1 MKKKAL
7 RLLST
12 VLTAALLVTAVPAIP
27 ASAALSEVNS
37 PAGVSSFQSSDNFD
51 AELLRAWVVND
62 GEDLKIDYKTPLM
75 TSQFNLSLYRVGA
88 NKGNLY
94 LNILLEP
101 ELSISSDNMTQYG
114 FLYYLNIER
123 YNIPNGYYNL
133 YIRRYAS
140 AEDAALQS
148 YGTAGV
154 LYKNMEIKVTNGKV
168 KILRYKDVIDYNRS
182 IQEIGDAYSLDRYL
196 DTTLED
202 IRFVLRNPATNV
214 YDTITAYKAAYFKTV
229 SDRITAG
236 AASDYEKLRRIYE
249 YTASNFYYDSIA
261 FSTHSYQY
269 ANPYDNIYNFE
280 NGLSS
285 ANSVYGKVHTTCQG
299 FSAIYLALARAQNIP
314 TRFVYGH
321 RLAVPSNDW
330 LTEDNIDVRD
340 HWWAESYINGRWIF
354 VDPTV
359 GTTNKYNKSTG
370 AWTYH
375 GLTNYTYFDASEDQ
389 VATSHV
395 YMNIY
400 PDYRYGKY
408 LDNAYEV
415 QTLTAFLNQTNQTSY
430 KTNGALMNASYDA
443 NNKETWGDGTKS
455 HFMTDGRGNTAQI
468 QWSSKGFEGEMNLSG
483 FTKMTLLSAHHNKLT
498 KVNLSGN
505 SLLKNVYL
513 NDNALES
520 LNLADNPR
528 LSYVRVQNNPMKDL
542 TMYVN
547 GSNRTFHAQDHG
559 TFYFTYDKRYTKT
572 SFSLYSKPDIGYKL
586 QGVYSTG
593 TGSRL
598 STKTTWHFMPK
609 AVGYDI
615 RFALNPDSFKYEL
628 SEGDSSK
635 TKLPYVR
642 AAAKRLAALGYC
654 TPTGYTYGSG
664 YDYGYTPLTAGE
676 ETAFTAA
683 LKEAV
688 IKFQVMNDLPNSGI
702 IDEESWSVLFSET
715 AASMAGSEAEYQQI
729 LADYEVR
736 KQAEAAARETLSQV
750 SIRATS
756 KAVKGAMK
764 LSWTATAQSADGSQ
778 SAFQADGYELWKSTS
793 KTTGYT
799 LLKECRGSVFKNTS
813 NIQKGKRFYYKVRAY
828 KIVGEKKIYSAWS
841 NVTYKIAK

>member
-37 PAGVSSFQSSDNFD
+37 PTGVSSFQSSDHFD
-51 AELLRAWVVND
+51 TELLRAWVVND

-182 IQEIGDAYSLDRYL
+182 IQKIGEAYSLDKYL
-196 DTTLED
+196 DNSLED

-214 YDTITAYKAAYFKTV
+214 YDTITEYKSAYFKTI

-249 YTASNFYYDSIA
+249 YTASNFYYDSVA

-269 ANPYDNIYNFE
+269 ANPYDNLYNFE

-285 ANSVYGKVHTTCQG
+285 ANSVSGKVHTTCQG
-299 FSAIYLALARAQNIP
+299 FSAIYLALARAQGIP

-330 LTEDNIDVRD
+330 LTENNIDVRD
-340 HWWAESYINGRWIF
+340 HWWAESFVNGRWIF

-359 GTTNKYNKSTG
+359 GTTNKYNKTTG

-415 QTLTAFLNQTNQTSY
+415 QTLTAFLNQMNAASNQ
-430 KTNGALMNASYDA
+430 TNGALLNPAYNAFD
-443 NNKETWGDGTKS
+443 KETWGDGTKS

-468 QWSSKGFEGEMNLSG
+468 QWSNKGFEGEMNLSG

-547 GSNRTFHAQDHG
+547 GSNRTFSAEGSG

-598 STKTTWHFMPK
+598 STKTTWHFTPK

-615 RFALNPDSFKYEL
+615 RFALDPDSFQYEL
-628 SEGDSSK
+628 AEGDSSQ
-635 TKLPYVR
+635 TKLPYVQ
-642 AAAKRLAALGYC
+642 AAAKRLAALGYYV
-654 TPTGYTYGSG
+654 PTGYTYGSG
-664 YDYGYTPLTAGE
+664 YDYGYTPLIAGE
-676 ETAFTAA
+676 ETSFTAD
-683 LKEAV
+683 LKNAV
-688 IKFQVMNDLPNSGI
+688 IKFQVMNDLPNGGI
-702 IDEESWSVLFSET
+702 IDAETWSVLFSEA
-715 AASMAGSEAEYQQI
+715 AASMAASDAEYQQI
-729 LADYEVR
+729 LAAYEVR
-736 KQAEAAARETLSQV
+736 IQQLRAAREELAAV
-750 SIRATS
+750 SIQATS

-764 LSWTATAQSADGSQ
+764 LSWTTTAQAADGSVTAYQ
-778 SAFQADGYELWKSTS
+778 PDGYELWKSTS
-793 KTTGYT
+793 KTSGYT
-799 LLKECRGSVFKNTS
+799 LLKSCSGKAFKNTS
-813 NIQKGKRFYYKVRAY
+813 NIQKGKRYYYKVRAY
-828 KIVGEKKIYSAWS
+828 KIVGEKKLYTAWS

>member
-37 PAGVSSFQSSDNFD
+37 PAGVSSFQSSDHFD

-62 GEDLKIDYKTPLM
+62 GEDLKIDYQTPLM

-140 AEDAALQS
+140 PEDAEARS
-148 YGTAGV
+148 YGSAGV

-182 IQEIGDAYSLDRYL
+182 IQKIGEAYSLDKYL
-196 DTTLED
+196 DNSLED

-214 YDTITAYKAAYFKTV
+214 YDTITEYKSAYFKTI

-249 YTASNFYYDSIA
+249 YTASNFYYDSVA

-269 ANPYDNIYNFE
+269 ANPYDNLYNFE

-285 ANSVYGKVHTTCQG
+285 ANSVSGKVHTTCQG
-299 FSAIYLALARAQNIP
+299 FSAIYLALARAQGIP

-330 LTEDNIDVRD
+330 LTENNIDVRD
-340 HWWAESYINGRWIF
+340 HWWAESFVNGRWIF

-359 GTTNKYNKSTG
+359 GTTNKYNKTTG

-408 LDNAYEV
+408 LDNAYEI
-415 QTLTAFLNQTNQTSY
+415 QTLTAFLDQMNAASS
-430 KTNGALMNASYDA
+430 KTNGALLNPAYNAFD
-443 NNKETWGDGTKS
+443 KETWGDGTKS

-483 FTKMTLLSAHHNKLT
+483 FTKMSLLSAHHNKLT

-547 GSNRTFHAQDHG
+547 GSNRTFSAEGSG
-559 TFYFTYDKRYTKT
+559 TFHFTYDKRYKNT

-598 STKTTWHFMPK
+598 STKTTWHFTPK

-615 RFALNPDSFKYEL
+615 RFALDPDSFQYEL
-628 SEGDSSK
+628 AEGDSSQ
-635 TKLPYVR
+635 TKLPYVQ
-642 AAAKRLAALGYC
+642 AAAKRLAALGYYA
-654 TPTGYTYGSG
+654 PTGYTYGSG

-676 ETAFTAA
+676 ETTFTAA

-688 IKFQVMNDLPNSGI
+688 IKFQVMNDLPNDGI
-702 IDEESWSVLFSET
+702 IDAETWSVLFSEA
-715 AASMAGSEAEYQQI
+715 AASMAASDAEYQQI
-729 LADYEVR
+729 LAAYEVR
-736 KQAEAAARETLSQV
+736 IQQLRAAREELAAV
-750 SIRATS
+750 SIQATS

-764 LSWTATAQSADGSQ
+764 LSWTTTAQAADGSVTAYQ
-778 SAFQADGYELWKSTS
+778 PDGYELWKSTS
-793 KTTGYT
+793 KTNGYT
-799 LLKECRGSVFKNTS
+799 LLKNCSGKAFKNTS
-813 NIQKGKRFYYKVRAY
+813 NIQKGKRYYYKVRAY
-828 KIVGEKKIYSAWS
+828 KIVGEKKLYSAWS

>member
-37 PAGVSSFQSSDNFD
+37 PAGVSSFQSSDYFD
-51 AELLRAWVVND
+51 TELLRAWVVND
-62 GEDLKIDYKTPLM
+62 GEDLKIDYQTPLM

-101 ELSISSDNMTQYG
+101 ELSVSADNMTQYG

-140 AEDAALQS
+140 PEDAEARS
-148 YGTAGV
+148 YGSAGV
-154 LYKNMEIKVTNGKV
+154 LYKNMEIKVINGKV

-182 IQEIGDAYSLDRYL
+182 IQKIGEAYSLDKYL
-196 DTTLED
+196 DNSLED

-214 YDTITAYKAAYFKTV
+214 YDTITEYKSAYFKTI

-249 YTASNFYYDSIA
+249 YTASNFYYDSVA

-269 ANPYDNIYNFE
+269 ANPYDNLYNFE
-280 NGLSS
+280 NDLSS
-285 ANSVYGKVHTTCQG
+285 ANSVSGKVHTTCQG
-299 FSAIYLALARAQNIP
+299 FSAIYLALARAQGIP

-330 LTEDNIDVRD
+330 LTENNIDVRD
-340 HWWAESYINGRWIF
+340 HWWAESFVNGRWIF

-359 GTTNKYNKSTG
+359 GTTNKYNKTTG

-415 QTLTAFLNQTNQTSY
+415 QTLTAFLDQMNTASS
-430 KTNGALMNASYDA
+430 KTNGALLNPAYNAFD
-443 NNKETWGDGTKS
+443 KETWGDGTKS

-528 LSYVRVQNNPMKDL
+528 LSYVRVQNNPMKEL

-547 GSNRTFHAQDHG
+547 GSNRTFSAEGSG
-559 TFYFTYDKRYTKT
+559 TFYFTYDKRYKNT

-598 STKTTWHFMPK
+598 STKTTWHFTPK

-615 RFALNPDSFKYEL
+615 RFALDPDSFQYEL
-628 SEGDSSK
+628 AEGDSSQ
-635 TKLPYVR
+635 TKLPYVQ
-642 AAAKRLAALGYC
+642 AAAKRLAALGYYA
-654 TPTGYTYGSG
+654 PTGYTYGSG

-688 IKFQVMNDLPNSGI
+688 IKFQVMNDLPNDGI
-702 IDEESWSVLFSET
+702 IDAETWSVLFSEA
-715 AASMAGSEAEYQQI
+715 AASMAASDAEYQQI

-736 KQAEAAARETLSQV
+736 IQQLRAAREELAAV
-750 SIRATS
+750 SIQATS

-764 LSWTATAQSADGSQ
+764 LSWTTTAQAADGSVI
-778 SAFQADGYELWKSTS
+778 AYKPDGYELWKSTS
-793 KTTGYT
+793 KTNGYT
-799 LLKECRGSVFKNTS
+799 LLKSCSGKAFKNTS
-813 NIQKGKRFYYKVRAY
+813 NIQKGKRYYYKVRAY
-828 KIVGEKKIYSAWS
+828 KIVGEKKLYSAWS

>member
-37 PAGVSSFQSSDNFD
+37 PTGVSSFQSSDHLD
-51 AELLRAWVVND
+51 TELLRAWVVND
-62 GEDLKIDYKTPLM
+62 GEDLKIDYQTPLM

-101 ELSISSDNMTQYG
+101 ELSVSADNMTQYG

-140 AEDAALQS
+140 PEDAEARS
-148 YGTAGV
+148 YGSAGV

-182 IQEIGDAYSLDRYL
+182 IQKIGEAYSLDKYL
-196 DTTLED
+196 DNSLED

-214 YDTITAYKAAYFKTV
+214 YDTITEYKSAYFKTI

-236 AASDYEKLRRIYE
+236 APSDYEKLRRIYE
-249 YTASNFYYDSIA
+249 YTASNFYYDSVA

-269 ANPYDNIYNFE
+269 ANPYDNLYNFE

-285 ANSVYGKVHTTCQG
+285 ANSVSGKVHTTCQG
-299 FSAIYLALARAQNIP
+299 FSAIYLALARAQGIP

-330 LTEDNIDVRD
+330 LTENNIDVRD
-340 HWWAESYINGRWIF
+340 HWWAESYVNGRWIF

-359 GTTNKYNKSTG
+359 GTTNKYNKTTG

-415 QTLTAFLNQTNQTSY
+415 QTLTAFLDQMNAASS
-430 KTNGALMNASYDA
+430 KTNGALLNPAYNAFDKA
-443 NNKETWGDGTKS
+443 TWGDGTKS

-483 FTKMTLLSAHHNKLT
+483 FTKMSLLSAHHNKLT

-547 GSNRTFHAQDHG
+547 GSNRTFSAEGSG
-559 TFYFTYDKRYTKT
+559 TFYFTYDKRYKNT

-598 STKTTWHFMPK
+598 STKTTWHFTPK

-615 RFALNPDSFKYEL
+615 RFALDPDSFQYEL
-628 SEGDSSK
+628 AEGDSSQ
-635 TKLPYVR
+635 TKLPYVQ
-642 AAAKRLAALGYC
+642 AAAKRLAALGYYA
-654 TPTGYTYGSG
+654 PTGYTYGSG

-688 IKFQVMNDLPNSGI
+688 IKFQVMNDLPNDGI
-702 IDEESWSVLFSET
+702 IDAETWSVLFSEA
-715 AASMAGSEAEYQQI
+715 AASMAASDAEYQQI

-736 KQAEAAARETLSQV
+736 IQQLRAAREELAAV
-750 SIRATS
+750 SIQATS

-764 LSWTATAQSADGSQ
+764 LSWTTTAQAADGSVT
-778 SAFQADGYELWKSTS
+778 AYKPDGYELWKSTS
-793 KTTGYT
+793 KTNGYT
-799 LLKECRGSVFKNTS
+799 LLKSCSGKAFKNTS
-813 NIQKGKRFYYKVRAY
+813 NIQKGKRYYYKVRAY
-828 KIVGEKKIYSAWS
+828 KIVGEKKLYSAWS

>member
-37 PAGVSSFQSSDNFD
+37 PTGVSSFQSSDHLD
-51 AELLRAWVVND
+51 TELLRAWVVND
-62 GEDLKIDYKTPLM
+62 GEDLKIDYQTPLM

-101 ELSISSDNMTQYG
+101 ELSVSADNMTQYG

-140 AEDAALQS
+140 PEDAEARS
-148 YGTAGV
+148 YGSAGV

-182 IQEIGDAYSLDRYL
+182 IQKIGEAYSLDKYL
-196 DTTLED
+196 DNSLED

-214 YDTITAYKAAYFKTV
+214 YDTITEYKSAYFKTI

-236 AASDYEKLRRIYE
+236 APSDYEKLRRIYE
-249 YTASNFYYDSIA
+249 YTASNFYYDSVA

-269 ANPYDNIYNFE
+269 ANPYDNLYNFE

-285 ANSVYGKVHTTCQG
+285 ANSVSGKVHTTCQG
-299 FSAIYLALARAQNIP
+299 FSAIYLALARAQGIP

-330 LTEDNIDVRD
+330 LTENNIDVRD
-340 HWWAESYINGRWIF
+340 HWWAESYVNGRWIF

-359 GTTNKYNKSTG
+359 GTTNKYNKTTG

-415 QTLTAFLNQTNQTSY
+415 QTLTAFLDQMNAASS
-430 KTNGALMNASYDA
+430 KTNGALLNPAYNAFDKA
-443 NNKETWGDGTKS
+443 TWGDGTKS

-483 FTKMTLLSAHHNKLT
+483 FTKMSLLSAHHNKLT

-547 GSNRTFHAQDHG
+547 GSNRTFSAEGSG
-559 TFYFTYDKRYTKT
+559 TFYFTYDKRYKNT

-598 STKTTWHFMPK
+598 STKTTWHFTPK

-615 RFALNPDSFKYEL
+615 RFALDPDSFQYEL
-628 SEGDSSK
+628 AEGDSSQ
-635 TKLPYVR
+635 TKLPYVQ
-642 AAAKRLAALGYC
+642 AAAKRLAALGYYA
-654 TPTGYTYGSG
+654 PTGYTYGSG
-664 YDYGYTPLTAGE
+664 YDYSYTPLTAGE

-688 IKFQVMNDLPNSGI
+688 IKFQVMNDLPNDGI
-702 IDEESWSVLFSET
+702 IDAETWSVLFSEA
-715 AASMAGSEAEYQQI
+715 AASMAASDAEYQQI

-736 KQAEAAARETLSQV
+736 IQQLRAAREELAAV
-750 SIRATS
+750 SIQATS

-764 LSWTATAQSADGSQ
+764 LSWTTTAQAADGSVT
-778 SAFQADGYELWKSTS
+778 AYKPDGYELWKSTS
-793 KTTGYT
+793 KTNGYT
-799 LLKECRGSVFKNTS
+799 LLKSCSGKAFKNTS
-813 NIQKGKRFYYKVRAY
+813 NIQKGKRYYYKVRAY
-828 KIVGEKKIYSAWS
+828 KIVGEKKLYSAWS

>member
-37 PAGVSSFQSSDNFD
+37 PAGVSSFQSSDHFD
-51 AELLRAWVVND
+51 AELLCAWVVND
-62 GEDLKIDYKTPLM
+62 GEDLKIDYQTPLM

-101 ELSISSDNMTQYG
+101 ELSVSADNMTQYG

-140 AEDAALQS
+140 PEDAEARS
-148 YGTAGV
+148 YGSAGV
-154 LYKNMEIKVTNGKV
+154 LYKNMEIKVANGKV

-182 IQEIGDAYSLDRYL
+182 IQKIGEAYSLDKYL
-196 DTTLED
+196 DNSLED

-214 YDTITAYKAAYFKTV
+214 YDTITEYKSAYFKTI

-249 YTASNFYYDSIA
+249 YTASNFYYDSVA

-269 ANPYDNIYNFE
+269 ANPYDNLYNFE

-285 ANSVYGKVHTTCQG
+285 ANSVSGKVHTTCQG
-299 FSAIYLALARAQNIP
+299 FSAIYLALARAQGIP

-330 LTEDNIDVRD
+330 LTENNIDVRD
-340 HWWAESYINGRWIF
+340 HWWAESFVNGRWIF

-359 GTTNKYNKSTG
+359 GTTNKYNKTTG
-370 AWTYH
+370 VWTYH

-415 QTLTAFLNQTNQTSY
+415 QTLTAFLNQMNAASNQ
-430 KTNGALMNASYDA
+430 TNGALLNPAYNAFDKA
-443 NNKETWGDGTKS
+443 TWGDGKKS

-468 QWSSKGFEGEMNLSG
+468 QWSNQGFEGEMNLSG

-547 GSNRTFHAQDHG
+547 GSNRTFHAGDNG

-598 STKTTWHFMPK
+598 STKTIWHFTPK

-615 RFALNPDSFKYEL
+615 RFALDPDSFQYEL
-628 SEGDSSK
+628 AEGDNSQ
-635 TKLPYVR
+635 TKLPYVQ
-642 AAAKRLAALGYC
+642 AAAKRLAALGYYA
-654 TPTGYTYGSG
+654 PTGYTYGSG

-676 ETAFTAA
+676 ETAFTAV

-688 IKFQVMNDLPNSGI
+688 IKFQVMNDLPNGGI
-702 IDEESWSVLFSET
+702 IDAETWSVLFSEA
-715 AASMAGSEAEYQQI
+715 AASMAASDAEYQQI

-736 KQAEAAARETLSQV
+736 IQQLRAAREELAAV
-750 SIRATS
+750 SIQATS

-764 LSWTATAQSADGSQ
+764 LSWTTTAQAADGSVTAYQ
-778 SAFQADGYELWKSTS
+778 PDGYELWKSTS
-793 KTTGYT
+793 KTNGYT
-799 LLKECRGSVFKNTS
+799 LLKSCSGKAFKNTS
-813 NIQKGKRFYYKVRAY
+813 NIQKGKRYYYKVRAY
-828 KIVGEKKIYSAWS
+828 KIVGEKKLYSAWS

>member
-37 PAGVSSFQSSDNFD
+37 PTGVSSFQSSDHLD
-51 AELLRAWVVND
+51 TELLRAWVVND
-62 GEDLKIDYKTPLM
+62 GEDLKIDYQTPLM

-101 ELSISSDNMTQYG
+101 ELSVSADNMTQYG

-123 YNIPNGYYNL
+123 YNISNGYYNL

-140 AEDAALQS
+140 PEDAEARS
-148 YGTAGV
+148 YGSAGV

-182 IQEIGDAYSLDRYL
+182 IQKIGEAYSLDKYL
-196 DTTLED
+196 DNSLED

-214 YDTITAYKAAYFKTV
+214 YDTITEYKSAYFKTI

-249 YTASNFYYDSIA
+249 YTASNFYYDSVA

-269 ANPYDNIYNFE
+269 ANPYDNLYNFE

-285 ANSVYGKVHTTCQG
+285 ANSVSGKVHTTCQG
-299 FSAIYLALARAQNIP
+299 FSAIYLALARAQGIP

-330 LTEDNIDVRD
+330 LTENNIDVRD
-340 HWWAESYINGRWIF
+340 HWWAESFVNGRWIF

-359 GTTNKYNKSTG
+359 GTTNKYNKTTG

-415 QTLTAFLNQTNQTSY
+415 QTLTAFLDQMNAASS
-430 KTNGALMNASYDA
+430 KTNGALLNPAYNAFDKA
-443 NNKETWGDGTKS
+443 TWGDGTKS

-483 FTKMTLLSAHHNKLT
+483 FTKMSLLSAHHNKLT

-547 GSNRTFHAQDHG
+547 GSNRTFSAEGSG
-559 TFYFTYDKRYTKT
+559 TFYFTYDKRYKNT

-586 QGVYSTG
+586 QGVYSSG

-598 STKTTWHFMPK
+598 STKTTWHFTPK

-615 RFALNPDSFKYEL
+615 RFALDPDSFQYEL
-628 SEGDSSK
+628 AEGDSSQ
-635 TKLPYVR
+635 TKLPYVQ
-642 AAAKRLAALGYC
+642 AAAKRLAALGYYA
-654 TPTGYTYGSG
+654 PTGYTYGSG

-688 IKFQVMNDLPNSGI
+688 IKFQVMNDLPNDGI
-702 IDEESWSVLFSET
+702 IDAETWSVLFSEA
-715 AASMAGSEAEYQQI
+715 AASMAASDAEYQQI

-736 KQAEAAARETLSQV
+736 IQQLRAAREELAAV
-750 SIRATS
+750 SIQATS

-764 LSWTATAQSADGSQ
+764 LSWTTTAQAADGSVTAYQ
-778 SAFQADGYELWKSTS
+778 PDGYELWKSTS
-793 KTTGYT
+793 KTNGYT
-799 LLKECRGSVFKNTS
+799 LLKSCSGKAFKNTS
-813 NIQKGKRFYYKVRAY
+813 NIQKGKRYYYKVRAY
-828 KIVGEKKIYSAWS
+828 KIVGEKKLYSAWS

>member
-37 PAGVSSFQSSDNFD
+37 PAGVSSFQSSDHFD
-51 AELLRAWVVND
+51 TELLRAWVVND
-62 GEDLKIDYKTPLM
+62 GEDLKIDYQTPLM

-140 AEDAALQS
+140 PEDAEARS
-148 YGTAGV
+148 YGSAGV

-182 IQEIGDAYSLDRYL
+182 IQKIGEAYSLDKYL
-196 DTTLED
+196 DNSLED

-214 YDTITAYKAAYFKTV
+214 YDTITEYKSAYFKTI

-249 YTASNFYYDSIA
+249 YTASNFYYDSVA

-269 ANPYDNIYNFE
+269 ANPYDNLYNFE

-285 ANSVYGKVHTTCQG
+285 ANSVSGKVHTTCQG
-299 FSAIYLALARAQNIP
+299 FSAIYLALARAQGIP

-330 LTEDNIDVRD
+330 LTENNIDVRD
-340 HWWAESYINGRWIF
+340 HWWAESFVNGRWIF

-359 GTTNKYNKSTG
+359 GTTNKYNKTTG

-415 QTLTAFLNQTNQTSY
+415 QTLTAFLDQMNTASS
-430 KTNGALMNASYDA
+430 KTNGALLNPAYNAFDKA
-443 NNKETWGDGTKS
+443 TWGDGKKS

-468 QWSSKGFEGEMNLSG
+468 QWSNQGFEGEMNLSG

-520 LNLADNPR
+520 LNLADNPS

-547 GSNRTFHAQDHG
+547 GSNRTFSAEGSG
-559 TFYFTYDKRYTKT
+559 TFYFTYDKRYKNT

-598 STKTTWHFMPK
+598 STKTTWHFTPK

-615 RFALNPDSFKYEL
+615 RFALDPDSFQYEL
-628 SEGDSSK
+628 AEGDSSQ
-635 TKLPYVR
+635 TKLPYVQ
-642 AAAKRLAALGYC
+642 AAAKRLAALGYYA
-654 TPTGYTYGSG
+654 PTGYTYGSG

-676 ETAFTAA
+676 ETSFTAD
-683 LKEAV
+683 LKNAV
-688 IKFQVMNDLPNSGI
+688 IKFQVMNDLPNGGI
-702 IDEESWSVLFSET
+702 IDAETWSVLFSEA
-715 AASMAGSEAEYQQI
+715 AASMAASDAEYQQI

-736 KQAEAAARETLSQV
+736 IQQLRAAREELAAV
-750 SIRATS
+750 SIQATS

-764 LSWTATAQSADGSQ
+764 LSWTTTAQAADGSVTAYQ
-778 SAFQADGYELWKSTS
+778 PDGYELWKSTS
-793 KTTGYT
+793 KTNGYT
-799 LLKECRGSVFKNTS
+799 LLKSCSGKAFKNTS
-813 NIQKGKRFYYKVRAY
+813 NIQKGKRYYYKVRAY
-828 KIVGEKKIYSAWS
+828 KIVGEKKLYSAWS

>member
-37 PAGVSSFQSSDNFD
+37 PAGVSSFQSSDHFD

-62 GEDLKIDYKTPLM
+62 GEDLKIDYQTPLM

-140 AEDAALQS
+140 PEDAEARS
-148 YGTAGV
+148 YGSAGV

-182 IQEIGDAYSLDRYL
+182 IQKIGEAYSLDKYL
-196 DTTLED
+196 DNSLED

-214 YDTITAYKAAYFKTV
+214 YDTITEYKSAYFKTI

-249 YTASNFYYDSIA
+249 YTASNFYYDSVA

-269 ANPYDNIYNFE
+269 ANPYDNLYNFE

-285 ANSVYGKVHTTCQG
+285 ANSVSGKVHTTCQG
-299 FSAIYLALARAQNIP
+299 FSAIYLALARAQGIP

-330 LTEDNIDVRD
+330 LTENNIDVRD
-340 HWWAESYINGRWIF
+340 HWWAESFVNGRWIF

-359 GTTNKYNKSTG
+359 GTTNKYNKTTG

-415 QTLTAFLNQTNQTSY
+415 QTLTAFLDQMNAASS
-430 KTNGALMNASYDA
+430 KTNGALLNPAYNAFD
-443 NNKETWGDGTKS
+443 KETWGDGTKS

-468 QWSSKGFEGEMNLSG
+468 QWSSKGFEGEMNLSS

-547 GSNRTFHAQDHG
+547 GSNRTFSAEGSG
-559 TFYFTYDKRYTKT
+559 TFHFTYDKRYKNT

-598 STKTTWHFMPK
+598 STKTTWHFTPK

-615 RFALNPDSFKYEL
+615 RFALDPDSFQYEL
-628 SEGDSSK
+628 AEGDSSH
-635 TKLPYVR
+635 TKLPYVQ
-642 AAAKRLAALGYC
+642 AAAKRLAALGYYA
-654 TPTGYTYGSG
+654 PTGYTYVSG

-676 ETAFTAA
+676 ETTFTAA

-688 IKFQVMNDLPNSGI
+688 IKFQVMNDLPNDGI
-702 IDEESWSVLFSET
+702 IDAETWSVLFSEA
-715 AASMAGSEAEYQQI
+715 AASMAASDAEYQQI

-736 KQAEAAARETLSQV
+736 IQQLRAAREELAAV
-750 SIRATS
+750 SIQATS

-764 LSWTATAQSADGSQ
+764 LSWTTTAQAADGSVTAYQ
-778 SAFQADGYELWKSTS
+778 PDGYELWKSTS
-793 KTTGYT
+793 KTNGYT
-799 LLKECRGSVFKNTS
+799 LLKNCSGKAFKNTS
-813 NIQKGKRFYYKVRAY
+813 NIQKGKRYYYKVRAY
-828 KIVGEKKIYSAWS
+828 KIVGEKKLYSAWS

>member
-37 PAGVSSFQSSDNFD
+37 PAGVSSFQSSDHFD
-51 AELLRAWVVND
+51 TELLRAWVVND
-62 GEDLKIDYKTPLM
+62 GEDLKIDYQTPLM

-101 ELSISSDNMTQYG
+101 ELSVSADNMTQYG

-140 AEDAALQS
+140 PEDAEARS
-148 YGTAGV
+148 YGSAGV

-182 IQEIGDAYSLDRYL
+182 IQKIGEAYSLDKYL
-196 DTTLED
+196 DNSLED

-214 YDTITAYKAAYFKTV
+214 YDTITEYKSAYFKTI

-249 YTASNFYYDSIA
+249 YTASNFYYDSVA

-269 ANPYDNIYNFE
+269 ANPYDNLYNFE

-285 ANSVYGKVHTTCQG
+285 ANSVSGKVHTTCQG
-299 FSAIYLALARAQNIP
+299 FSAIYLALARAQGIP

-330 LTEDNIDVRD
+330 LTENNIDVRD
-340 HWWAESYINGRWIF
+340 HWWAESFVNGRWIF

-359 GTTNKYNKSTG
+359 GTTNKYNKTTG
-370 AWTYH
+370 VWTYH

-415 QTLTAFLNQTNQTSY
+415 QTLTAFLDQMNTASS
-430 KTNGALMNASYDA
+430 KTNGALLNPAYNAFD
-443 NNKETWGDGTKS
+443 KETWGDGTKS

-468 QWSSKGFEGEMNLSG
+468 QWSNKGFEGEMNLSG
-483 FTKMTLLSAHHNKLT
+483 FTKMSLLSAHHNKLT

-505 SLLKNVYL
+505 SLLRNVYL

-520 LNLADNPR
+520 LNLADNPS

-547 GSNRTFHAQDHG
+547 GSNRTFSAEGSG
-559 TFYFTYDKRYTKT
+559 TFYFTYDKRYKNT

-598 STKTTWHFMPK
+598 STKTIWHFTPK

-615 RFALNPDSFKYEL
+615 RFALDPDSFQYEL
-628 SEGDSSK
+628 AEGDSSQ
-635 TKLPYVR
+635 TKLPYVQ
-642 AAAKRLAALGYC
+642 AAAKRLAALGYYA
-654 TPTGYTYGSG
+654 PTGYTYGSG

-688 IKFQVMNDLPNSGI
+688 IKFQVMNDLPNDGI
-702 IDEESWSVLFSET
+702 IDAETWSVLFSEA
-715 AASMAGSEAEYQQI
+715 AASMAASDAEYQQI

-736 KQAEAAARETLSQV
+736 IQQLRAAREELAAV
-750 SIRATS
+750 SIQATS
-756 KAVKGAMK
+756 KAIKGAMK
-764 LSWTATAQSADGSQ
+764 LSWTTTAQAADGSVT
-778 SAFQADGYELWKSTS
+778 AYKPDGYELWKSTS
-793 KTTGYT
+793 KTNGYT
-799 LLKECRGSVFKNTS
+799 LLKSCSGKAFKNTS
-813 NIQKGKRFYYKVRAY
+813 NIQKGKRYYYKVRAY
-828 KIVGEKKIYSAWS
+828 KIVGEKKLYTAWS

>member
-37 PAGVSSFQSSDNFD
+37 PAGVSSFQSSDHFD
-51 AELLRAWVVND
+51 TELLRAWVVND
-62 GEDLKIDYKTPLM
+62 GEDLKIDYQTPLM

-101 ELSISSDNMTQYG
+101 ELSVSADNMTQYG

-140 AEDAALQS
+140 PEDAEARS
-148 YGTAGV
+148 YGSAGV

-182 IQEIGDAYSLDRYL
+182 IQKIGEAYSLDKYL
-196 DTTLED
+196 DNSLED

-214 YDTITAYKAAYFKTV
+214 YDTITEYKSAYFKTI

-249 YTASNFYYDSIA
+249 YTASNFYYDSVA

-269 ANPYDNIYNFE
+269 ANPYDNLYNFE

-285 ANSVYGKVHTTCQG
+285 ANSVSGKVHTTCQG
-299 FSAIYLALARAQNIP
+299 FSAIYLALARAQGIP

-330 LTEDNIDVRD
+330 MTENNIDVRD
-340 HWWAESYINGRWIF
+340 HWWAESFVNGRWIF

-359 GTTNKYNKSTG
+359 GTTNKYNKTTG

-415 QTLTAFLNQTNQTSY
+415 QTLTAFLDQMNTASS
-430 KTNGALMNASYDA
+430 KTNGALLNPAYNAFD
-443 NNKETWGDGTKS
+443 KETWGDGTKS

-520 LNLADNPR
+520 LNLADNPS

-547 GSNRTFHAQDHG
+547 GSNRTFSAEGSG

-598 STKTTWHFMPK
+598 STKTTWHFTPK

-615 RFALNPDSFKYEL
+615 RFALDPDSFQYEL
-628 SEGDSSK
+628 AEGDSSQ
-635 TKLPYVR
+635 TKLPYVQ
-642 AAAKRLAALGYC
+642 AAAKRLAALGYYA
-654 TPTGYTYGSG
+654 PTGYTYGSG
-664 YDYGYTPLTAGE
+664 YDYGYTPLTAGK

-688 IKFQVMNDLPNSGI
+688 IKFQVMNDLPNDGI
-702 IDEESWSVLFSET
+702 IDAETWSVLFSEA
-715 AASMAGSEAEYQQI
+715 AASMAASDAEYQQI

-736 KQAEAAARETLSQV
+736 IQQLRAAREELAAV
-750 SIRATS
+750 SIQATS

-764 LSWTATAQSADGSQ
+764 LSWTTTAQAADGSVT
-778 SAFQADGYELWKSTS
+778 AYKPDGYELWKSTS
-793 KTTGYT
+793 KTNGYT
-799 LLKECRGSVFKNTS
+799 LLKSCSGKAFKNTS
-813 NIQKGKRFYYKVRAY
+813 NIQKGKRYYYKVRAY
-828 KIVGEKKIYSAWS
+828 QIVGEKKLYSAWS